1 MDAGG
6 PSMEVT
12 DKLIINGS
20 GSSKGGR
27 FHTVEI
33 NGSGTVSGDVEC
45 ASLLFNGSGKTDGH
59 VKTQTLTISGSGKI
73 SGSAEAESIRIN
85 GTGVIKG
92 DVKTERLNV
101 AGFSSFGGGVKAD
114 DIFISGKAGLEGDC
128 ETETFR
134 SEGKCKIGGLLNA
147 DEVSMKLAAGES
159 RVKEIGCR
167 HLKVM
172 SRKSVLTRFKLMP
185 APVLTAELI
194 EGDIIELADT
204 NAKTVRGNHVRIGA
218 GCTIGT
224 VEYSGDFTCDP
235 TALVNKVVK
244 I

>member
-1 MDAGG
+1 M
-6 PSMEVT
+6 
-12 DKLIINGS
+12 
-20 GSSKGGR
+20 
-27 FHTVEI
+27 
-33 NGSGTVSGDVEC
+33 
-45 ASLLFNGSGKTDGH
+45 
-59 VKTQTLTISGSGKI
+59 
-73 SGSAEAESIRIN
+73 
-85 GTGVIKG
+85 
-92 DVKTERLNV
+92 NV

-114 DIFISGKAGLEGDC
+114 DIFISGKVGIEGDC

-159 RVKEIGCR
+159 HVKEIGCR

-194 EGDIIELADT
+194 EGDIIDLADT
-204 NAKTVRGNHVRIGA
+204 NAQTVRGKTVRIGA
-218 GCTIGT
+218 GCIIET

-235 TALVNKVVK
+235 SASVNKVVK